1 LIETRRKNVMSTAT
15 NGHENQALPTSYVA
29 RRTVEPPVDILESA
43 DNVLVVADIPGASV
57 ETVDVRVENDTLT
70 LEAKRPSAS
79 QDAAPALT
87 REYEEV
93 DFARSFRLPSGI
105 DTANITAEAKNG
117 TVVVR
122 LPKAAAAKTRK
133 VAVSAS

>member
-1 LIETRRKNVMSTAT
+1 MSTST
-15 NGHENQALPTSYVA
+15 NGLENRASATPFA
-29 RRTVEPPVDILESA
+29 HRREVEPPVDVLESA
-43 DNVLVVADIPGASV
+43 DNVLVVADIPGASA

-70 LEAKRPSAS
+70 LQAKRPANA
-79 QDAAPALT
+79 QDSGPALA

-93 DFARSFRLPSGI
+93 DFARSFRIPAGI

-133 VAVSAS
+133 IDVRPS

>member
-1 LIETRRKNVMSTAT
+1 MSTAT
-15 NGHENQALPTSYVA
+15 NGHENHASPTPYVA
-29 RRTVEPPVDILESA
+29 RRVVEPPVDVLESA
-43 DNVLVVADIPGASV
+43 DNVLVIADIPGASI
-57 ETVDVRVENDTLT
+57 ETVDIRVENDTLT

-79 QDAAPALT
+79 QDAAPALA

-93 DFARSFRLPSGI
+93 DFARSFRIPAGI

-133 VAVSAS
+133 VDVRAS

>member
-1 LIETRRKNVMSTAT
+1 MSASNNGQVSSAAPTPYVHRRA
-15 NGHENQALPTSYVA
+15 
-29 RRTVEPPVDILESA
+29 VEPPVDVLENP
-43 DNVLVVADIPGASV
+43 DNLLVVADVPGASS
-57 ETVDVRVENDTLT
+57 ETIELRIENDTLT
-70 LEAKRPSAS
+70 LEAKRPAAS
-79 QDAAPALT
+79 QDNALA

-93 DFARSFRLPSGI
+93 DYARSFRIPAGI

-133 VAVSAS
+133 IEVRPS

>member
-1 LIETRRKNVMSTAT
+1 MSTST
-15 NGHENQALPTSYVA
+15 NGHENLASATPFA
-29 RRTVEPPVDILESA
+29 HRREVEPPVDILESA

-105 DTANITAEAKNG
+105 DTANITA
-117 TVVVR
+117 
-122 LPKAAAAKTRK
+122 
-133 VAVSAS
+133 

>member
-1 LIETRRKNVMSTAT
+1 MSTAT
-15 NGHENQALPTSYVA
+15 NGQENQASPAPYVA
-29 RRTVEPPVDILESA
+29 RRTVEPPVDVLESA
-43 DNVLVVADIPGASV
+43 DNVLVVADIPGASI

-70 LEAKRPSAS
+70 LEARRPSAS
-79 QDAAPALT
+79 ENGSPALA

-93 DFARSFRLPSGI
+93 DFARSFRIPAGI

-117 TVVVR
+117 TLVVR

-133 VAVSAS
+133 VDVRAS

>member
-1 LIETRRKNVMSTAT
+1 MSTST
-15 NGHENQALPTSYVA
+15 NGLENRASATPL
-29 RRTVEPPVDILESA
+29 EPPVDVLESA
-43 DNVLVVADIPGASV
+43 DNVLVVADIPGASA
-57 ETVDVRVENDTLT
+57 ETIDVRVENDTLT
-70 LEAKRPSAS
+70 LQAKRPANA
-79 QDAAPALT
+79 QDSGPALA

-93 DFARSFRLPSGI
+93 DFARSFRIPAGI

-133 VAVSAS
+133 IDVRPS